1 MDWRIYHGR
10 KLSSP
15 HVAQKVNL
23 AHRWKIVFRHTILI
37 GRIIENFSMLIRVE
51 KEFKKYALQKMEVTK
66 LKHGELEIL
75 QKLVQEMDFVLI
87 ITKIYIFNFTN
98 LFKKALQKNRIDEN
112 YVQFI
117 DYKNRKVVD
126 YLLTKMIKYIDVIIP
141 RGGKSLVKKVQNL
154 SKIPVIGHL
163 EGICHTY
170 IDKNANLSMTK
181 KITLNAK
188 LRNTAICG
196 ATETILIHQ
205 NLLKKFCNPVLS
217 NLEDNGL
224 PPTRADIAR
233 TLGFKSPN
241 AAEQHLRAIEK
252 KGFISILA
260 GASRGIILNTE
271 EDLGI
276 PVIGLV
282 AAGGPILA
290 QENIE
295 KRIPQARNILTNKID
310 YYLRV
315 KGDSMVDVGIYEN
328 DLIGVNKEN
337 PVKVGS
343 IVIARIG
350 EEVTV
355 KTLESI
361 SSKQVVLKAENSE
374 YSNIEINPEKDEI
387 VFEGTCVG
395 LLRDFS

>member
-1 MDWRIYHGR
+1 MKG
-10 KLSSP
+10 L
-15 HVAQKVNL
+15 
-23 AHRWKIVFRHTILI
+23 
-37 GRIIENFSMLIRVE
+37 
-51 KEFKKYALQKMEVTK
+51 TK
-66 LKHGELEIL
+66 RQQEIL
-75 QKLVQEMDFVLI
+75 DLI
-87 ITKIYIFNFTN
+87 K
-98 LFKKALQKNRIDEN
+98 
-112 YVQFI
+112 
-117 DYKNRKVVD
+117 
-126 YLLTKMIKYIDVIIP
+126 
-141 RGGKSLVKKVQNL
+141 
-154 SKIPVIGHL
+154 
-163 EGICHTY
+163 
-170 IDKNANLSMTK
+170 
-181 KITLNAK
+181 
-188 LRNTAICG
+188 
-196 ATETILIHQ
+196 
-205 NLLKKFCNPVLS
+205 S

-295 KRIPQARNILTNKID
+295 KRIPQAQNILSNKID

-328 DLIGVNKEN
+328 DLLGVNKEN

>member
-1 MDWRIYHGR
+1 MKGLTSRQQEVLD
-10 KLSSP
+10 
-15 HVAQKVNL
+15 
-23 AHRWKIVFRHTILI
+23 LI
-37 GRIIENFSMLIRVE
+37 
-51 KEFKKYALQKMEVTK
+51 K
-66 LKHGELEIL
+66 
-75 QKLVQEMDFVLI
+75 
-87 ITKIYIFNFTN
+87 
-98 LFKKALQKNRIDEN
+98 
-112 YVQFI
+112 
-117 DYKNRKVVD
+117 
-126 YLLTKMIKYIDVIIP
+126 
-141 RGGKSLVKKVQNL
+141 
-154 SKIPVIGHL
+154 
-163 EGICHTY
+163 
-170 IDKNANLSMTK
+170 
-181 KITLNAK
+181 
-188 LRNTAICG
+188 
-196 ATETILIHQ
+196 
-205 NLLKKFCNPVLS
+205 S

-260 GASRGIILNTE
+260 GASRGIILNTD

-328 DLIGVNKEN
+328 DLIGVNKNN

-361 SSKQVVLKAENSE
+361 SSSQIVLKAENSE

>member
-1 MDWRIYHGR
+1 MKGLTDR
-10 KLSSP
+10 
-15 HVAQKVNL
+15 Q
-23 AHRWKIVFRHTILI
+23 
-37 GRIIENFSMLIRVE
+37 
-51 KEFKKYALQKMEVTK
+51 Q
-66 LKHGELEIL
+66 EIL
-75 QKLVQEMDFVLI
+75 DLI
-87 ITKIYIFNFTN
+87 K
-98 LFKKALQKNRIDEN
+98 
-112 YVQFI
+112 
-117 DYKNRKVVD
+117 
-126 YLLTKMIKYIDVIIP
+126 
-141 RGGKSLVKKVQNL
+141 
-154 SKIPVIGHL
+154 
-163 EGICHTY
+163 
-170 IDKNANLSMTK
+170 
-181 KITLNAK
+181 
-188 LRNTAICG
+188 
-196 ATETILIHQ
+196 
-205 NLLKKFCNPVLS
+205 S
-217 NLEDNGL
+217 NLEENGL

-295 KRIPQARNILTNKID
+295 KRIPQAQNILSNKID

-328 DLIGVNKEN
+328 DLIGVNKNN

-374 YSNIEINPEKDEI
+374 YSDIEINPEKDEI

>member
-1 MDWRIYHGR
+1 MKGLTDR
-10 KLSSP
+10 
-15 HVAQKVNL
+15 Q
-23 AHRWKIVFRHTILI
+23 
-37 GRIIENFSMLIRVE
+37 
-51 KEFKKYALQKMEVTK
+51 Q
-66 LKHGELEIL
+66 EIL
-75 QKLVQEMDFVLI
+75 DLI
-87 ITKIYIFNFTN
+87 K
-98 LFKKALQKNRIDEN
+98 
-112 YVQFI
+112 
-117 DYKNRKVVD
+117 
-126 YLLTKMIKYIDVIIP
+126 
-141 RGGKSLVKKVQNL
+141 
-154 SKIPVIGHL
+154 
-163 EGICHTY
+163 
-170 IDKNANLSMTK
+170 
-181 KITLNAK
+181 
-188 LRNTAICG
+188 
-196 ATETILIHQ
+196 
-205 NLLKKFCNPVLS
+205 S

-295 KRIPQARNILTNKID
+295 KRIPQAQNILSNKID

>member
-1 MDWRIYHGR
+1 MKGLTDR
-10 KLSSP
+10 
-15 HVAQKVNL
+15 Q
-23 AHRWKIVFRHTILI
+23 
-37 GRIIENFSMLIRVE
+37 
-51 KEFKKYALQKMEVTK
+51 Q
-66 LKHGELEIL
+66 EIL
-75 QKLVQEMDFVLI
+75 DLI
-87 ITKIYIFNFTN
+87 K
-98 LFKKALQKNRIDEN
+98 
-112 YVQFI
+112 
-117 DYKNRKVVD
+117 
-126 YLLTKMIKYIDVIIP
+126 
-141 RGGKSLVKKVQNL
+141 
-154 SKIPVIGHL
+154 
-163 EGICHTY
+163 
-170 IDKNANLSMTK
+170 
-181 KITLNAK
+181 
-188 LRNTAICG
+188 
-196 ATETILIHQ
+196 
-205 NLLKKFCNPVLS
+205 S
-217 NLEDNGL
+217 NLEENGL

-260 GASRGIILNTE
+260 GASRGIILKTE

-295 KRIPQARNILTNKID
+295 KRIPQAQNILSNKID

-374 YSNIEINPEKDEI
+374 YPNIEINPEKDEI

>member
-1 MDWRIYHGR
+1 MKGLTDR
-10 KLSSP
+10 
-15 HVAQKVNL
+15 Q
-23 AHRWKIVFRHTILI
+23 
-37 GRIIENFSMLIRVE
+37 
-51 KEFKKYALQKMEVTK
+51 Q
-66 LKHGELEIL
+66 EIL
-75 QKLVQEMDFVLI
+75 DLI
-87 ITKIYIFNFTN
+87 K
-98 LFKKALQKNRIDEN
+98 
-112 YVQFI
+112 
-117 DYKNRKVVD
+117 
-126 YLLTKMIKYIDVIIP
+126 
-141 RGGKSLVKKVQNL
+141 
-154 SKIPVIGHL
+154 
-163 EGICHTY
+163 
-170 IDKNANLSMTK
+170 
-181 KITLNAK
+181 
-188 LRNTAICG
+188 
-196 ATETILIHQ
+196 
-205 NLLKKFCNPVLS
+205 S

-295 KRIPQARNILTNKID
+295 KRIPQAQNILSNKID

-315 KGDSMVDVGIYEN
+315 KGDSMVDVGIYED